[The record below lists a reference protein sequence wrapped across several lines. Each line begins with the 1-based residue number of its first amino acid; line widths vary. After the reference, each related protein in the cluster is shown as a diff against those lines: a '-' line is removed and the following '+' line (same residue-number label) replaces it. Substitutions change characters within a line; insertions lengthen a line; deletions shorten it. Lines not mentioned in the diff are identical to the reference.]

1 MSASTGTDIAPHVYH
16 YDMTADKT
24 DPAMDEAP
32 DGSSK
37 DSSDQAARPTDPSDP
52 APANGPAVVDLAAE
66 REQKKG
72 WFAYIKTRDFWIV
85 LVLGQVLSLCLTA
98 TNTFSQLLANE
109 GTSIP
114 AVQTL
119 VNYVLLNVIYTS
131 YTIYRYGFK
140 GYGRFLWRWGWK
152 YIILSFCDVE
162 GNYFTVLAYRYTTIL
177 SAQLINFW
185 AIAMVVIVSLV
196 FLRVRYHWLQVLG
209 ILVCIGGLGILFGSD
224 YLTGADAVA
233 VDRGDQI
240 KGDLFALL
248 GATFYGL
255 SNIFEEYLV
264 SQRPLY
270 EVVGQ
275 LGFWGMIINGVQAG
289 IFDRQSFQSA
299 VWNGAVGGYL
309 TGYTLALSLFYSLGP
324 LVFRMGS
331 AAFFNISLLT
341 SNFWGTVIGIQVFG
355 YVIHFMY
362 PIAFV
367 CIILGLVVY
376 FVGKDVY
383 GEAFKPWLGRMQ
395 ERGISGIGTAR
406 RRAEHPDAIV

>member
-1 MSASTGTDIAPHVYH
+1 
-16 YDMTADKT
+16 
-24 DPAMDEAP
+24 
-32 DGSSK
+32 
-37 DSSDQAARPTDPSDP
+37 
-52 APANGPAVVDLAAE
+52 
-66 REQKKG
+66 
-72 WFAYIKTRDFWIV
+72 
-85 LVLGQVLSLCLTA
+85 
-98 TNTFSQLLANE
+98 
-109 GTSIP
+109 
-114 AVQTL
+114 
-119 VNYVLLNVIYTS
+119 
-131 YTIYRYGFK
+131 
-140 GYGRFLWRWGWK
+140 
-152 YIILSFCDVE
+152 
-162 GNYFTVLAYRYTTIL
+162 
-177 SAQLINFW
+177 
-185 AIAMVVIVSLV
+185 
-196 FLRVRYHWLQVLG
+196 
-209 ILVCIGGLGILFGSD
+209 
-224 YLTGADAVA
+224 

>member
-1 MSASTGTDIAPHVYH
+1 MATSSATDVPPHVGEH
-16 YDMTADKT
+16 FAKAD
-24 DPAMDEAP
+24 PSIEEIPDER
-32 DGSSK
+32 SSK
-37 DSSDQAARPTDPSDP
+37 DSSDP
-52 APANGPAVVDLAAE
+52 APANGAAVVDLAAE
-66 REQKKG
+66 REQKQG

-85 LVLGQVLSLCLTA
+85 LVLGQILSLCLTA
-98 TNTFSQLLANE
+98 TNTFSQLLSNE

-114 AVQTL
+114 AFQTFF
-119 VNYVLLNVIYTS
+119 NYVLLNLVYTT
-131 YTIYRYGFK
+131 YTVYRYGFK
-140 GYGRFLWRWGWK
+140 GYARFLWRWGWK

-185 AIAMVVIVSLV
+185 AIAMVVIISFV

-224 YLTGADAVA
+224 YITGADEVV

-255 SNIFEEYLV
+255 SNIFEEFLV
-264 SQRPLY
+264 SKRPLY

-289 IFDRQSFQSA
+289 IFDRESFQSA
-299 VWNGAVGGYL
+299 IWNGAVGGYL

-341 SNFWGTVIGIQVFG
+341 SNFWGTVIGIHVFG
-355 YVIHFMY
+355 YSIHFMY

-376 FVGKDVY
+376 FIGKQVY

-406 RRAEHPDAIV
+406 RRAEHPEAIV